1 MFTQNICL
9 NDLSEDSWQRLAELK
24 VLIVGDGTCVGGVV
38 ANLAMLKVGEIGLL
52 NSIDMDYVVEKVLKS
67 SVDTVVRCY
76 DAELWSEDT
85 ATVIVNYD
93 IVIDCLADYK
103 SKFVLNRLLA
113 GIEKPFIYSSMSKYN
128 GQVTL
133 IKAGMTACLECLFPQ
148 GNIEVFDV
156 DDDFEL
162 LAGAISAI
170 QVRVLLGYVL
180 RMDEDLQNT
189 LISYN
194 SDSLSLKKI
203 TLVKNPECKVCSGH

>member
-24 VLIVGDGTCVGGVV
+24 VLIVGDGACVGGVV

-52 NSIDMDYVVEKVLKS
+52 NSIDTDYVVEKVLKS
-67 SVDTVVRCY
+67 SVDTVVRGY
-76 DAELWSEDT
+76 NAELWSEDT

-93 IVIDCLADYK
+93 IVIDCLADYE

-133 IKAGMTACLECLFPQ
+133 IKAGTTACLECLFPQ